1 MKLQIS
7 QEESSGREQSVFL
20 TLPPETECFKH
31 SLLKYSNRRG
41 DMSRIIIGMSMSFC
55 GSSDIFTSD
64 VRSKNPELLR
74 RSHLEVSFEVSRKKP
89 E

>member
-31 SLLKYSNRRG
+31 SLLTYSNRRG
-41 DMSRIIIGMSMSFC
+41 DMSRIIIGMSKSFC
-55 GSSDIFTSD
+55 GPANSYNSD
-64 VRSKNPELLR
+64 VRSKKPQK
-74 RSHLEVSFEVSRKKP
+74 SHLKSQERSLNSDN
-89 E
+89 